1 MNEQVTEPIATPVT
15 SAPETPSENPFD
27 RHVGI
32 TEAAHMTGRNKG
44 QISKDTSS
52 KRLPYIVNEAGHKR
66 YKLADLY
73 NLYGFRQPG
82 ATQENKGLLPVEKPQ
97 DSNPENLLELATL
110 RERVKAQEEMLRRA
124 DEERRRIEDENR
136 DLRQTRDRLLDQN
149 NRLTLLLPAPPTAA
163 QEQTSSPTPAE
174 RKPFWKRFFA

>member
-1 MNEQVTEPIATPVT
+1 
-15 SAPETPSENPFD
+15 
-27 RHVGI
+27 
-32 TEAAHMTGRNKG
+32 MTGRNKG
-44 QISKDTSS
+44 QISKDTTS

-82 ATQENKGLLPVEKPQ
+82 ATQENKGLHAAEKPQ
-97 DSNPENLLELATL
+97 EINPENLVEIATL

-124 DEERRRIEDENR
+124 DEERRRTEDENR
-136 DLRQTRDRLLDQN
+136 DLRQIRDRLLDQN

-163 QEQTSSPTPAE
+163 PEPASSPTPA
-174 RKPFWKRFFA
+174 KPSWWKRLFS